1 MLTPVKNSISFCHIK
16 IHTHICLELFWNV
29 FTYISLLIQ
38 TRQLF
43 HWRKCYYGLWCFS
56 YKQRFEVKNVL
67 MMDLFLTNMQLFTS
81 QDINWWTGVVWIIV
95 MFLSAVWTLILMA
108 PIHCR
113 ASIGEQLMLN
123 FSKSVEETNSFSCWM
138 VWGWVTLHF
147 YFWVNSKVYN
157 HSTQCGFEC
166 QIFLIA
172 LPLKL
177 GHRFIRVFSNSC
189 FISSWSER
197 ETRKTWVVFRSV
209 KNDFFQRSLEY
220 ILPLQILLLS
230 LFNIWRLI
238 HCVTCFFFKT
248 ISTQKLLVYATNNYK
263 VNTPIVFSVSIC
275 SQVGSCDKITF
286 WGCGQIACVV

>member
-1 MLTPVKNSISFCHIK
+1 MLEGLRVSN
-16 IHTHICLELFWNV
+16 
-29 FTYISLLIQ
+29 FT
-38 TRQLF
+38 
-43 HWRKCYYGLWCFS
+43 
-56 YKQRFEVKNVL
+56 
-67 MMDLFLTNMQLFTS
+67 
-81 QDINWWTGVVWIIV
+81 
-95 MFLSAVWTLILMA
+95 A
-108 PIHCR
+108 
-113 ASIGEQLMLN
+113 
-123 FSKSVEETNSFSCWM
+123 
-138 VWGWVTLHF
+138 HF

-220 ILPLQILLLS
+220 ILPFQILLLS

-248 ISTQKLLVYATNNYK
+248 FSTQKLLVYATNNYK
-263 VNTPIVFSVSIC
+263 VNTPIVFSVCIC